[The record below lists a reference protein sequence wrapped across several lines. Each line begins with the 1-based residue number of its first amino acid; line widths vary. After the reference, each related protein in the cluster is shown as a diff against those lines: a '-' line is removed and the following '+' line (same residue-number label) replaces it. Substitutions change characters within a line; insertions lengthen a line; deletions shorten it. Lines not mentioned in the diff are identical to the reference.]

1 MLLSIAVGL
10 VRMRRRFNF
19 SAAQIGLSNDML
31 KASDLD
37 LLLIHFHGP
46 GGADVI
52 ADPVRRTVFVVPR
65 VLDSEE
71 LEKALTYATG

>member
-1 MLLSIAVGL
+1 
-10 VRMRRRFNF
+10 
-19 SAAQIGLSNDML
+19 ML